1 MLVWKDILQPV
12 SFLLPKES
20 AVREALACLDASKA
34 ELLLVHEEQ
43 QGVVGYVDRHS
54 LLRQIHASGSI
65 LGRIE
70 YNKDML
76 KVPANSPITFYH
88 NISVVLGIDPEGGIA
103 GYIGTQEAKNQLSR
117 YKLEQLNHI
126 FNSSGIGMITTDSS
140 FEITFMNETAEQ
152 ILGLPK
158 SVLQYR
164 NYKTLLTLDK
174 DLEEVLSGKQLL
186 SVESSI
192 NYKRISGNFSPLY
205 ENGKMVG
212 IVHIFSPRER
222 LGEAV
227 NELEFVR
234 NLSDDLQAIYSQEN
248 EQILVVNP
256 DGKIIRIA
264 GTFLREFWGVD
275 QPEQLID
282 NDVYQLEKAGTF
294 YPNIADLCIAQR
306 KKLSMIQESQ
316 NGRMVWSVATPV
328 FHGER
333 IEKVVILSRDVTG
346 IHILRPE
353 LEIAPRKPKEHE
365 SELEDT
371 LSKTDHHRKLIYR
384 SREMERLVEE
394 LKHIAKVDSTVLLL
408 GESGVGKEV
417 FAQAIHDF
425 SQRKREPFI
434 RVNCGAIPENLVE
447 SELFGYEK
455 GAFTGADQKGKPGMF
470 ELAHKG
476 SIFLDEVTELPY
488 STQVKLLRVLQER
501 EIMRVGGTRSLRVDV
516 RVIVATNQNIRELV
530 RQGRFREDLYYRLHV
545 IPFEIPPL
553 RKRPADI
560 IPLAIH
566 FCKYFNNMYG
576 MEKVLTRE
584 ALHALE
590 GYAWPGNVR
599 ELQNMVERL
608 IATVRADS
616 IGAQDVLGNLYR
628 EECFARESRTVVLD
642 IMPLKEAVEE
652 VESQLISLALKKY
665 GTASKVAKI
674 LGVSPATVSRR
685 MQKRLQ

>member
-20 AVREALACLDASKA
+20 AVREALARLDASKA

-43 QGVVGYVDRHS
+43 QGVVGYVDRQS
-54 LLRQIHASGSI
+54 LLRQIHASGSM
-65 LGRIE
+65 LGQIE

-76 KVPANSPITFYH
+76 KVPADSPITFYH

-126 FNSSGIGMITTDSS
+126 FNSSGIGIITTDSS

-371 LSKTDHHRKLIYR
+371 LSKPDHHRKLIYR

-530 RQGRFREDLYYRLHV
+530 RQGKFREDLYYRLHV
-545 IPFEIPPL
+545 IPIEIPPL
-553 RKRPADI
+553 RKRPDDI

-576 MEKVLTRE
+576 MEKVITRE

-608 IATVRADS
+608 IATVRGDS

-628 EECFARESRTVVLD
+628 EESVTRESRTVVLD

>member
-20 AVREALACLDASKA
+20 AVREALARLDASKA

-54 LLRQIHASGSI
+54 LLRQIHASGSM
-65 LGRIE
+65 LGQIE

-76 KVPANSPITFYH
+76 KVPADSPITFYH

-126 FNSSGIGMITTDSS
+126 FNSSGIGIITTDSS

-371 LSKTDHHRKLIYR
+371 LSKPDHHRKLIYR

-530 RQGRFREDLYYRLHV
+530 RQGKFREDLYYRLHV
-545 IPFEIPPL
+545 IPIEIPSL
-553 RKRPADI
+553 RKRPDDI

-608 IATVRADS
+608 IATVRGDS

-628 EECFARESRTVVLD
+628 EESVTRESRTVVLD

>member
-43 QGVVGYVDRHS
+43 QGVVGYVDRQS
-54 LLRQIHASGSI
+54 LLRQIHASGSM
-65 LGRIE
+65 LGQIE

-76 KVPANSPITFYH
+76 KVPADSPITFYH

-371 LSKTDHHRKLIYR
+371 LSKPDHHRKLIYR

-530 RQGRFREDLYYRLHV
+530 RQGKFREDLYYRLHV
-545 IPFEIPPL
+545 IPIEIPPL
-553 RKRPADI
+553 RKRPDDI

-576 MEKVLTRE
+576 MEKVLRGKRFT
-584 ALHALE
+584 HSKDT
-590 GYAWPGNVR
+590 PGR
-599 ELQNMVERL
+599 
-608 IATVRADS
+608 
-616 IGAQDVLGNLYR
+616 
-628 EECFARESRTVVLD
+628 
-642 IMPLKEAVEE
+642 
-652 VESQLISLALKKY
+652 
-665 GTASKVAKI
+665 GT
-674 LGVSPATVSRR
+674 
-685 MQKRLQ
+685 

>member
-371 LSKTDHHRKLIYR
+371 LSKPDHHRKLIYR

-530 RQGRFREDLYYRLHV
+530 RQGKFREDLYYRLHV
-545 IPFEIPPL
+545 IPIEIPPL
-553 RKRPADI
+553 RKRPDDI

-576 MEKVLTRE
+576 MEKVITRE

-608 IATVRADS
+608 IATVRGDS

-628 EECFARESRTVVLD
+628 EESVTRESRTVVLD

>member
-20 AVREALACLDASKA
+20 AVREALARLDASKA

-54 LLRQIHASGSI
+54 LLRQIHASGSM
-65 LGRIE
+65 LGQIE

-76 KVPANSPITFYH
+76 KVPADSPITFYH
-88 NISVVLGIDPEGGIA
+88 NISVVLGIDPDGGIA

-126 FNSSGIGMITTDSS
+126 FNSSGIGIITTDSS

-353 LEIAPRKPKEHE
+353 LEITPRKPKEHE

-371 LSKTDHHRKLIYR
+371 LSKPAHHRKLIYR

-530 RQGRFREDLYYRLHV
+530 RQGKFREDLYYRLHV
-545 IPFEIPPL
+545 IPIEIPPL

-576 MEKVLTRE
+576 MEKVITRE

-608 IATVRADS
+608 IATVRGDS

-628 EECFARESRTVVLD
+628 EESVTRESRTVVLD

>member
-20 AVREALACLDASKA
+20 AVREALARLDASKA

-43 QGVVGYVDRHS
+43 QGVVGYVDRQS
-54 LLRQIHASGSI
+54 LLRQIHASGSM
-65 LGRIE
+65 LGQIE

-192 NYKRISGNFSPLY
+192 NYKRISGDFSPLY

-346 IHILRPE
+346 IHILWPE

-371 LSKTDHHRKLIYR
+371 LSKPDHHRKLIYR

-530 RQGRFREDLYYRLHV
+530 RQGKFREDLYYRLHV
-545 IPFEIPPL
+545 IPIEIPPL
-553 RKRPADI
+553 RKRPDDI

-576 MEKVLTRE
+576 MEKVITRE

-608 IATVRADS
+608 IATVRGDS

-628 EECFARESRTVVLD
+628 EESVTRERRTVVLD